1 MKFIP
6 LANLKNTTGIVM
18 LCKEANEMVVANR
31 NGEPKLVLMSRTV
44 YEKGFGKVM
53 ENAYI
58 NVKRDLELVAEP
70 VLIRTFNNPAEI
82 VRICESVKGK
92 IVPVLRNGV
101 DELYVMDYEAFR
113 EMKVTAFFYD
123 FLTVRT
129 SNGHQKRLATRQKPC
144 KQAIFSIK

>member
-31 NGEPKLVLMSRTV
+31 NWEPKLVLISRTV

-113 EMKVTAFFYD
+113 EMKVY
-123 FLTVRT
+123 
-129 SNGHQKRLATRQKPC
+129 
-144 KQAIFSIK
+144 IKELSTCI

>member
-1 MKFIP
+1 LIVGLPAFYVKGKKIMKFIP

-113 EMKVTAFFYD
+113 EMKVY
-123 FLTVRT
+123 
-129 SNGHQKRLATRQKPC
+129 
-144 KQAIFSIK
+144 IKELSTCI

>member
-113 EMKVTAFFYD
+113 EIKVY
-123 FLTVRT
+123 
-129 SNGHQKRLATRQKPC
+129 
-144 KQAIFSIK
+144 IKELSTCI

>member
-1 MKFIP
+1 MIVGLPAFYVKGKKIMKFIP

-113 EMKVTAFFYD
+113 EMKVY
-123 FLTVRT
+123 
-129 SNGHQKRLATRQKPC
+129 
-144 KQAIFSIK
+144 IKELSTCI

>member
-1 MKFIP
+1 MIVVLTAFYVKGKKIMKFIP

-113 EMKVTAFFYD
+113 EMKVY
-123 FLTVRT
+123 
-129 SNGHQKRLATRQKPC
+129 
-144 KQAIFSIK
+144 IKELSTCI

>member
-18 LCKEANEMVVANR
+18 LCKEANEMIVANR
-31 NGEPKLVLMSRTV
+31 NGEPKLVLISRTV

-113 EMKVTAFFYD
+113 EMKVY
-123 FLTVRT
+123 
-129 SNGHQKRLATRQKPC
+129 
-144 KQAIFSIK
+144 IKELSTCIRKCYLQ

>member
-31 NGEPKLVLMSRTV
+31 NGDPKLILMSRTV

-70 VLIRTFNNPAEI
+70 VLIRTFNNLADI

-113 EMKVTAFFYD
+113 EMKVY
-123 FLTVRT
+123 
-129 SNGHQKRLATRQKPC
+129 
-144 KQAIFSIK
+144 IKELSTCI

>member
-1 MKFIP
+1 MIVVLPAFYVKGKKTMKFIP

-113 EMKVTAFFYD
+113 EMKVY
-123 FLTVRT
+123 
-129 SNGHQKRLATRQKPC
+129 
-144 KQAIFSIK
+144 IKELSTCI

>member
-1 MKFIP
+1 MIVVLPAFYVKGKKIMKFIP

-92 IVPVLRNGV
+92 IVPVLRNCV

-113 EMKVTAFFYD
+113 EMKVY
-123 FLTVRT
+123 
-129 SNGHQKRLATRQKPC
+129 
-144 KQAIFSIK
+144 IKELSTCI

>member
-1 MKFIP
+1 
-6 LANLKNTTGIVM
+6 
-18 LCKEANEMVVANR
+18 MVVANR

-44 YEKGFGKVM
+44 YEKGFGKGM

-113 EMKVTAFFYD
+113 EMKVY
-123 FLTVRT
+123 
-129 SNGHQKRLATRQKPC
+129 
-144 KQAIFSIK
+144 IKELSTCI

>member
-1 MKFIP
+1 MIVALPAFYVKGKKIMKFIP

-113 EMKVTAFFYD
+113 EMKVY
-123 FLTVRT
+123 
-129 SNGHQKRLATRQKPC
+129 
-144 KQAIFSIK
+144 IKELSTCI